1 MGRRTLTDTQR
12 ASGTFWTPRS
22 VVEVEVDWPRDAP
35 FPKVPH
41 SSRSEN
47 GGTQVRDL
55 SKRIPGIEK
64 LQLIEENS
72 RHGNMEDPLEPM
84 YLTH

>member
-1 MGRRTLTDTQR
+1 MRPSPKCLIAQGQGEGLVDRVDSVTQ
-12 ASGTFWTPRS
+12 
-22 VVEVEVDWPRDAP
+22 
-35 FPKVPH
+35 
-41 SSRSEN
+41 N

-55 SKRIPGIEK
+55 SKKIPGIEK